1 MNKIEGKIKNIIYQN
16 DANGYLVAL
25 FRVSKSDDEK
35 YLKKTITINGNFLDL
50 KLETNTLLEG
60 DFVNHEKYGEQF
72 NVINYEYVLPTEED
86 DIIELSET
94 KAAEET
100 VSRLLDALKEKDP
113 ELFFQMDSA
122 IGRLARAYE
131 KQGFV
136 GGLATS
142 IAILILRN
150 TRR

>member
-1 MNKIEGKIKNIIYQN
+1 MYNNFMNKIEGKIKNIIYQN
-16 DANGYLVAL
+16 DVNGYLVAL

-86 DIIELSET
+86 DIIEF
-94 KAAEET
+94 
-100 VSRLLDALKEKDP
+100 LKSKTSGQQFAVLFRKYAIKKNEKEIITP
-113 ELFFQMDSA
+113 MQLKKF
-122 IGRLARAYE
+122 LA
-131 KQGFV
+131 QF
-136 GGLATS
+136 
-142 IAILILRN
+142 
-150 TRR
+150 